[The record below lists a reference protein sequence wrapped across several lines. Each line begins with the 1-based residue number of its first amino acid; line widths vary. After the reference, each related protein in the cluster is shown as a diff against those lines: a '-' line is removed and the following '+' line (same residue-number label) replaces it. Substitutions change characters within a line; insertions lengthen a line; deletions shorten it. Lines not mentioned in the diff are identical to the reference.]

1 MINRA
6 SIAQW
11 KAQAPWNTS
20 EQVEQDL
27 IICRALIAIFS
38 DELLGTK
45 LRAIYQRKKGRDLFD
60 LYKALTLREVNP
72 ERIIRCYKRY
82 MDFVVA
88 TPPTHK
94 QFIQNMESKMTD
106 PDFLED
112 MENLI
117 HFDEPYDIQEAYRIV
132 KEKII
137 DRLNE

>member
-1 MINRA
+1 
-6 SIAQW
+6 
-11 KAQAPWNTS
+11 
-20 EQVEQDL
+20 
-27 IICRALIAIFS
+27 
-38 DELLGTK
+38 
-45 LRAIYQRKKGRDLFD
+45 
-60 LYKALTLREVNP
+60 
-72 ERIIRCYKRY
+72 

-137 DRLNE
+137 DRLIK